1 MGRWSIDLAI
11 PEDRHAIELDGI
23 YWHSLPEMV
32 AKDARKD
39 AYLKAK
45 GWTVTRIV
53 FDGSDTPETIAQ
65 RITAVAA

>member
-1 MGRWSIDLAI
+1 
-11 PEDRHAIELDGI
+11 
-23 YWHSLPEMV
+23 MV

-39 AYLKAK
+39 AYLEAE